1 MKKYIIPILLL
12 MALPLAAADEEKDDR
27 FKKATKYFFQK
38 KFEMAELYLKE
49 EIRENPENGLAYSY
63 LGDVYLHKKQF
74 ERATGLYQKAV
85 DLEPDRA
92 ENYFRL
98 GQAYYHRGMAAP
110 AIENFRRAITRDS
123 GLSQAWYHI
132 GLTELMLN
140 RDKQSTIENWERF
153 LQAAPEDPQY
163 ESIRRVVELL
173 RDPDFV
179 IPPKGSDVSIEEA
192 LLLGGET
199 LKNVERKPADR
210 QEGHEKLKGGEKI
223 EGLLGDEDL

>member
-1 MKKYIIPILLL
+1 MKQFIILLFL
-12 MALPLAAADEEKDDR
+12 TLPLLAVDEDKEDR

-63 LGDVYLHKKQF
+63 LGDIYLHKKQF

-85 DLEPDRA
+85 NLDPDNA

-98 GQAYYHRGMAAP
+98 GQAYYHRGMEAP
-110 AIENFRRAITRDS
+110 AIENFRRALMRDS

-132 GLTELMLN
+132 GLTELMLKRN
-140 RDKQSTIENWERF
+140 KLGAVENWERF

-163 ESIRRVVELL
+163 ESVRRVVELL
-173 RDPDFV
+173 KDPDFV
-179 IPPKGSDVSIEEA
+179 IPPKESDVSIEEA

-199 LKNVERKPADR
+199 LKNVKRKTTDR
-210 QEGHEKLKGGEKI
+210 QEGHEKLKGERKI